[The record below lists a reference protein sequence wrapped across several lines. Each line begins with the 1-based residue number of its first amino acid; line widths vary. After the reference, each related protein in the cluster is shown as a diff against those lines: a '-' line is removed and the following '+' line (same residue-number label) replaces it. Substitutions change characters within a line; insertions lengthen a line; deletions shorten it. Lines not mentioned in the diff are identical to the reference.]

1 MADAKRL
8 TKDDWLAAGF
18 RALTREG
25 PDGLKAERI
34 AKALGTTKGSFY
46 WHFQNLP
53 AYHAEML
60 ALWKA
65 RAATEIITELQRIP
79 DPALRLQALTQSA
92 NAPAPDEFGGAAVEP
107 AIRAWAAADAN
118 VLDALRDVDA
128 ARVRFIAD
136 TLNALGQP
144 DPNLALGLYGAF
156 IGLSDIAAKT
166 DPTATTALETLVA
179 LILSRSDVS

>member
-1 MADAKRL
+1 MTDAKRL
-8 TKDDWLAAGF
+8 SKDDWIAAGF

-60 ALWKA
+60 SLWKA
-65 RAATEIITELQRIP
+65 QAVTDIIADLQRIP
-79 DPALRLQALTQSA
+79 DPAARLKALTQSA
-92 NAPAPDEFGGAAVEP
+92 NAPAPDAFGGAAVDP

-118 VLDALRDVDA
+118 VLNALRDVDA
-128 ARVRFIAD
+128 VRVRFIAEI
-136 TLNALGQP
+136 LEELGQP
-144 DPNLALGLYGAF
+144 DPQLALGLYGAF

-166 DPTATTALETLVA
+166 DPTATTALERLVA
-179 LILSRSDVS
+179 IVLSQPRES